1 MTWVQ
6 WRIKLNGSHFA
17 TIMEHYTID
26 VSDVHWTGLHF
37 ATRKKRPCFKIVDV
51 YHYILNRNSPQILE
65 VRRFL
70 HSVNTVTKNVKK
82 AFKLHI

>member
-26 VSDVHWTGLHF
+26 VSDVHWKGLHF
-37 ATRKKRPCFKIVDV
+37 ATRKKGHVLRSSTCSTTF
-51 YHYILNRNSPQILE
+51 
-65 VRRFL
+65 
-70 HSVNTVTKNVKK
+70 
-82 AFKLHI
+82 